1 VRDNLRGAYHIAVKD
16 IATYYFKPP
25 NISWGILF
33 PFALILAFYLRSP
46 GNIVELVPGLLA
58 LTALFGA
65 TSMEAVVIT
74 FERRIGTLERL
85 LLAPVSISAVLAGKI
100 AAGAA
105 FGFATALMVF
115 VIAVPALSLAVPHP
129 VFLVAGLAVQSLT
142 YATMGAMVA
151 VSVKE
156 VFEAQTLANFLRFPM
171 VFLGGVFYPVAA
183 MPPVLQYVAQA
194 LPLTYGVNMMR
205 AALGEGVSP
214 SAVYLWVQL
223 LTLAGFGLVLYL
235 LSSSIMARQ
244 LR

>member
-1 VRDNLRGAYHIAVKD
+1 MRDNLRGAYHIAVKD

-65 TSMEAVVIT
+65 TSMEAIVIT
-74 FERRIGTLERL
+74 FERRISTLERL
-85 LLAPVSISAVLAGKI
+85 LLAPVSVGALLAGKI

-105 FGFATALMVF
+105 FGFTTALVVL

-129 VFLVAGLAVQSLT
+129 VLLVAGLAVQSLT
-142 YATMGAMVA
+142 YAAMGAMVA

-194 LPLTYGVNMMR
+194 LPLTYGVNMTR
-205 AALGEGVSP
+205 AALGGGVSP
-214 SAVYLWVQL
+214 GTAYLWGQFLIV
-223 LTLAGFGLVLYL
+223 AAFGLVLYL
-235 LSSSIMARQ
+235 LSSSILARQ